1 MEDLIRY
8 RRLVR
13 DIINKYAKFRPAHGD
28 VHIEVVCDEDQDH
41 YELIYSGWHGY
52 DRIHGSVL
60 HIDII
65 DGKIWIQHNGV
76 EDGVADE
83 LVDAG
88 VPKDRIVLAFKSP
101 ELRKHT
107 GFAVA

>member
-1 MEDLIRY
+1 MEEIIRY
-8 RRLVR
+8 RKLIRAV
-13 DIINKYAKFRPAHGD
+13 IEKYAKFRPAHGD
-28 VHIEVVCDEDQDH
+28 VHVEVVCDESQDH
-41 YELIYSGWHGY
+41 YELIYSGWQGHN
-52 DRIHGSVL
+52 RIHGSVL

-83 LVDAG
+83 FVAAG

-101 ELRKHT
+101 GIRKHT

>member
-1 MEDLIRY
+1 MDEIDRY
-8 RRLVR
+8 RKLVR
-13 DIINKYAKFRPAHGD
+13 GLIQKYAEFRPANGD
-28 VHIEVVCDEDQDH
+28 VHIEVVLDEKQDH
-41 YELIYSGWHGY
+41 YELLYSGWDGPN
-52 DRIHGSVL
+52 RIHGSVL

-83 LVDAG
+83 LVQAG
-88 VPKDRIVLAFKSP
+88 VPKNCIVLAYKSP
-101 ELRKHT
+101 EIRKHT